1 MLRFLANLFTALFV
15 VGLVAAV
22 SVVGVFYHYGK
33 GLPNFQQLANYEPPV
48 LTRFYANDGR
58 VFGEYA
64 SQKRLYVPLGAIP
77 MRVRDAFISAED
89 KNFYE
94 HMGLDIPSIIGAAV
108 ANISRMQ
115 HSKRPIGASTITQQV
130 AKNFLL
136 ADISSLVSLE
146 RKVKEAI
153 LALRIE
159 KAYSKD
165 YILELYLNEIY
176 LGCGAYGVAAA
187 ALHYFDKALDALTLE
202 EMAYLAALPKAPNH
216 YNPAKH
222 YEKALERRN
231 YVIARMRDDGKVT
244 PQEAQEA
251 MAKPLQIKQ
260 RTMADGVQGAYFAEE
275 VRRELVEKFGEKS
288 LYGDGYVVRT
298 TLNPTYQEFAQESL
312 QEAFE
317 VYDRRHG
324 WRGPLAHVALS
335 AQQTNTQDE
344 SSPWMAS
351 FKTLPR
357 HTGGKGW
364 LRAVVLG
371 HSKEGATVGLEKG
384 GIGIIPLSELTWA
397 RKYLGV
403 DSLGPAITNTNQVL
417 TQGDVVF
424 VLPKEKDGRIL
435 RLCQVPAVS
444 GGLVVMDP
452 HTGHVL
458 AMQGG
463 FSFQESQF
471 NRATQ
476 ALRQTGSSF
485 KTIVYLAALEKGL
498 SPTTLIDDAPF
509 AINLGRGL
517 GVWRP
522 RNYDNT
528 FGGIMTMRR
537 GFERSRNTVTIRMT
551 HELVG
556 IGRVAEMAKRLG
568 VLDKMPHELAMVLGA
583 GETTLLKMTTAH
595 AIIANGGK
603 KITPTL
609 IDRIQNR
616 HGKTVFV
623 GNDVACMGS
632 TTSLMDVPVLQD
644 NRPQVIDPVTD
655 YQMISLLEG
664 AVQRGTARQL
674 SELGYP
680 LGGKTGTTNDFKD
693 AWFIGFSADLV
704 VGAYLGFDHPKP
716 LGHHQGG
723 AKVALVAVKAFFER
737 ALKGKPRVPFR
748 VPPGVKLV
756 RIDAQT
762 GGQPGSGDG
771 PVIFEALKPGASM
784 QEQQVD
790 PNRRA
795 SNDFDDEHAEE
806 DVGQEGAP
814 SHDAEPSHEHGQ
826 EVRAPATNESG
837 PATSEPENVIGAD
850 PLFHAPQERSS
861 VAGTGGLY

>member
-15 VGLVAAV
+15 VGLLAV
-22 SVVGVFYHYGK
+22 GAVVGVFYHYGK
-33 GLPNFQQLANYEPPV
+33 GLPNFQQLANYQPPV

-64 SQKRLYVPLGAIP
+64 SQKRLYVPLNAIP
-77 MRVRDAFISAED
+77 SRVKDAFISAED

-115 HSKRPIGASTITQQV
+115 NSKRPIGASTITQQV

-136 ADISSLVSLE
+136 ADIASLVSIE

-153 LALRIE
+153 LTLRIE

-187 ALHYFDKALDALTLE
+187 ALHYFDKSLDDLTLE

-216 YNPAKH
+216 YNPAKN
-222 YEKALERRN
+222 YEKAIERRN
-231 YVIARMRDDGKVT
+231 YVIARMRDDGKVSA
-244 PQEAQEA
+244 QEAQDA
-251 MAKPLQIKQ
+251 MAKPLEIKQ

-275 VRRELVEKFGEKS
+275 VRRELVEKYGEKS

-298 TLNPTYQEFAQESL
+298 TLNPTYQEFAQEAL

-324 WRGPLAHVALS
+324 WRGPLAHVTLTGDQA
-335 AQQTNTQDE
+335 NTQDQ
-344 SSPWMAS
+344 SAPWKTC
-351 FKTLPR
+351 FKALPR
-357 HTGGKGW
+357 HAGGKGW
-364 LRAVVLG
+364 VRAVVLNL
-371 HSKEGATVGLEKG
+371 SKDGAVVGLERG
-384 GIGIIPLSELTWA
+384 GLGTIPLSELTWA

-403 DSLGPAITNTNQVL
+403 DSLGPAVTKPDQVL
-417 TQGDVVF
+417 AVGDIVF
-424 VLPKEKDGRIL
+424 VLPQEKDARLL

-452 HTGHVL
+452 HTGRVL

-463 FSFQESQF
+463 FSFQDSQF

-476 ALRQTGSSF
+476 ALRQAGSSF

-498 SPTTLIDDAPF
+498 PPTTPIDDAPF

-528 FGGIMTMRR
+528 FGGIMTMRQ

-551 HELVG
+551 HELLG

-603 KITPTL
+603 KVTPTL

-616 HGKTVFV
+616 HGKTVFA
-623 GNDVACMGS
+623 GTDVTCMGCP
-632 TTSLMDVPVLQD
+632 TSLMDVPYLQD
-644 NRPQVIDPVTD
+644 NRPQIIDPVTD

-674 SELGYP
+674 SSLGYP

-693 AWFIGFSADLV
+693 AWFIGISADLV
-704 VGAYLGFDHPKP
+704 AGAYLGFDHPKP
-716 LGHHQGG
+716 LGHNQGG
-723 AKVALVAVKAFFER
+723 AKVALIAVKAFFER
-737 ALKGKPRVPFR
+737 ALKGKAPVPFR
-748 VPPGVKLV
+748 VPKGVKLV
-756 RIDAQT
+756 RINAQT
-762 GGQPGSGDG
+762 GGSPDSGDG
-771 PVIFEALKPGASM
+771 PTIFEAMKPGASLDD
-784 QEQQVD
+784 QHID
-790 PNRRA
+790 PQKRA
-795 SNDFDDEHAEE
+795 SLEFDAEHAEE
-806 DVGQEGAP
+806 DVGQASP
-814 SHDAEPSHEHGQ
+814 D
-826 EVRAPATNESG
+826 
-837 PATSEPENVIGAD
+837 GAD
-850 PLFHAPQERSS
+850 TASGASDADPVVGASPLYDGPQDRSS